1 MNRFSKL
8 LLTLFVTLPG
18 ISQAQIFSAM
28 APPGKQR
35 GVFSYSGSIQPE
47 TSLKDGTENAS
58 MNRGTVVATVPVYKT
73 DQESWAITT
82 LGNWLDLY
90 PDQTGIMPDL
100 YQFDVGVTY
109 SRMINEKKYWAMNA
123 NFGSASDKPFKD
135 PSVNTIGANYF
146 YVNPVDETATWI
158 YLVNYSNNRPILN
171 NIPIP
176 GFAYMYTPSKT
187 FRGIFG
193 APFAQIYWEFVDRWS
208 LNFFTLI
215 PWVIKTSVDYS
226 IAGPMKVSLGL
237 DFFQSTYYIFGRENR
252 QERLFY
258 DEKRLF
264 LGFKSPLSKTFMVEA
279 EAGYAF
285 DRRYFSAENYEP
297 NPRNAIGLGT
307 SPYVK
312 LNLTAFMF

>member
-1 MNRFSKL
+1 MNRVSKL
-8 LLTLFVTLPG
+8 VLSLTLVFPVLA
-18 ISQAQIFSAM
+18 QAQLFSAM
-28 APPGKQR
+28 APPSKQK
-35 GVFSYSGSIQPE
+35 GVLSYSGSIQPE
-47 TSLKDGTENAS
+47 TSLKDSSENAS
-58 MNRGTVVATVPVYKT
+58 MNRGTVIATVPVYKT
-73 DQESWAITT
+73 DEEAWAITT

-90 PDQTGIMPDL
+90 PDQNSIMPDL
-100 YQFDVGVTY
+100 YQVDVGVTY
-109 SRMINEKKYWAMNA
+109 SRMINEKKYWAANV

-187 FRGIFG
+187 FRGTFG

-215 PWVIKTSVDYS
+215 PWVIKSSVDYS
-226 IAGPMKVSLGL
+226 IAGPMKVALGL
-237 DFFQSTYYIFGRENR
+237 DFSQSTYYIFGRENR
-252 QERLFY
+252 QDRLFY

-264 LGFKSPLSKTFMVEA
+264 LGFKSPLSKTFMFEA

-297 NPRNAIGLGT
+297 NPSNAVGLGT

-312 LNLTAFMF
+312 LNITAFMF